1 MQNFALRRFPKAKWI
16 VAALALQLTIC
27 TPSYSADNLPASKIA
42 YQKLQEFR
50 ERAADLT
57 ERAMDFIGIRYK
69 RGGSTPENGL
79 DCSGFVRYVFK
90 DVLGAELPRT
100 SREIS
105 QVGENVD
112 KKDLQPG
119 DLVFYNT
126 LRRGFSHVGIY
137 LGDNKFIHSPSA
149 GGQIRIESMDIAYWK
164 SRFNGARRILDDAPE
179 GEVND
184 QALETQKALLREAAK
199 EISKE
204 AAKPLPKGP
213 IK

>member
-1 MQNFALRRFPKAKWI
+1 MQNLALRQFPKIKCV
-16 VAALALQLTIC
+16 VAALVLQFVIC
-27 TPSYSADNLPASKIA
+27 IPGHSADSNFPPSKIA

-57 ERAMDFIGIRYK
+57 ERAMDLIGIHYK
-69 RGGSTPENGL
+69 RGGNTPENGL

-100 SREIS
+100 SKEIS
-105 QVGENVD
+105 QVGENID

-164 SRFNGARRILDDAPE
+164 NRFNGARRILDEPLKGDVPE
-179 GEVND
+179 ADKELQKETPKEV
-184 QALETQKALLREAAK
+184 
-199 EISKE
+199 S
-204 AAKPLPKGP
+204 KPLPKGP
-213 IK
+213 PK